1 MLGFLKSL
9 LQNAALALAL
19 FATASLLWSLVDLS
33 FDSSAMGFPFS
44 FYVRWGPC
52 PHGLNCATF
61 YKVPIFF
68 FGTAYEE
75 YLKQVPRWIPKFK

>member
-61 YKVPIFF
+61 YNL
-68 FGTAYEE
+68 
-75 YLKQVPRWIPKFK
+75 YLILDLIIWYIISEFVLSRFQKR